1 VGAFCAHFYFSLGK
15 LISLEVKTISKVIE
29 KKVDVPV
36 NEQIQATTVL
46 VIGEDGQQ
54 LGEKDLQTAINM
66 AEERGLDLVCVAQN
80 AKPPVCKF
88 MDYKKYRFD
97 MQKRAREAK
106 KAQSVVVVK
115 EIVLSPVIGDNDFE
129 TKLRNGIKFL
139 EEGNKLKVTL
149 AFNRR
154 ARMINNDPTFAVLTK
169 YLEAIS
175 DIAVVEH
182 APQLEGKRASAIV
195 APKKKK

>member
-1 VGAFCAHFYFSLGK
+1 MLVAIDDMALGH
-15 LISLEVKTISKVIE
+15 
-29 KKVDVPV
+29 
-36 NEQIQATTVL
+36 VL
-46 VIGEDGQQ
+46 
-54 LGEKDLQTAINM
+54 
-66 AEERGLDLVCVAQN
+66 
-80 AKPPVCKF
+80 
-88 MDYKKYRFD
+88 
-97 MQKRAREAK
+97 KRS
-106 KAQSVVVVK
+106 QSVVVVK
-115 EIVLSPVIGDNDFE
+115 EIVLSPVIGANDFE

-139 EEGNKLKVTL
+139 QEGNKLKVTL

-182 APQLEGKRASAIV
+182 EATLEGKRASAIV